1 MTKEISSDLLFE
13 GEVSL
18 YRQVDLKAWGDVS
31 NLISFDSDLK
41 SLGFILLGDLLCSA
55 VALGIIRA
63 YMNKDQT
70 TRAVLP
76 VAVKDGALNVFGV
89 FFHSKFGDGAV
100 ATTTTSPAVKN
111 KPADGIHRKICAWRG
126 VYELYRQHEAHLNEL
141 KSLHGQTEPMGNTL
155 LSVAQSIDAFSVR
168 MSE

>member
-1 MTKEISSDLLFE
+1 MTKETSGDLLFE

-18 YRQVDLKAWGDVS
+18 YRQVDLEAWGDVS

-55 VALGIIRA
+55 VTRGIIRV
-63 YMNKDQT
+63 YMKNDQS
-70 TRAVLP
+70 TRATLV

-89 FFHSKFGDGAV
+89 FFDSKFGDGAV
-100 ATTTTSPAVKN
+100 ATTTTSRAVKD
-111 KPADGIHRKICAWRG
+111 KPADGIHRKICAWRN
-126 VYELYRQHEAHLNEL
+126 VYELYRQHEAHLNQL
-141 KSLHGQTEPMGNTL
+141 KSLHGETEPMGNTL

-168 MSE
+168 MSG